1 MAFCKEYGR
10 ERLNIF
16 STVEKE
22 KTNKMLTEAFL
33 MTAAVTI

>member
-22 KTNKMLTEAFL
+22 KTNKMLTEVFL
-33 MTAAVTI
+33 MTATVTI